1 METPLR
7 LWLDAYRAPL
17 IPIPQEFSWQCDLG
31 RWRSLEPCFALCV
44 KIIIIIQYATMWLP
58 LHTEVQYLHSGYQ
71 ILVNLCIFTASV
83 CSTGS
88 SCGQQVSTLSI
99 CQTFVVNHALF
110 NACCSIYLFL
120 AQRRLVLPWKCCFT
134 CFHKVS
140 HDIII
145 YYCHYYHD
153 NGSQLLSRCTTR
165 YMNYFTCDVK
175 LTWNYRKMVQ

>member
-17 IPIPQEFSWQCDLG
+17 IPMPQEFSWQCDLG

-71 ILVNLCIFTASV
+71 ILVNSCIFTASV

-88 SCGQQVSTLSI
+88 SCGQQVSTLLI
-99 CQTFVVNHALF
+99 CQTFVTNHALF
-110 NACCSIYLFL
+110 NASRSIYLFL
-120 AQRRLVLPWKCCFT
+120 AQWRLVLPWKCCFHNFIKCLMILSFT
-134 CFHKVS
+134 TVITTVTMVLNYS
-140 HDIII
+140 HVVPQDIWII
-145 YYCHYYHD
+145 
-153 NGSQLLSRCTTR
+153 LLVMS
-165 YMNYFTCDVK
+165 N
-175 LTWNYRKMVQ
+175 